1 MTHPLLIFQHWC
13 CSIYVLVTWGQT
25 TNAQIWPQVFSALT
39 PSVKQAQ
46 GRQAQCISLR
56 CLKGFL
62 RRKSVM
68 WHHPIGAELTSYNP
82 YPLCTRSARWAQ
94 EGYGDSDN
102 DIHPKR
108 QRSHQLQAGEIP
120 PFIESPVM
128 SRNTQLEHLARPGTQ
143 RIWVVTCD
151 LSTNGV
157 MPRHRFP
164 QRNRLCSVIWLEQP
178 SY

>member
-1 MTHPLLIFQHWC
+1 
-13 CSIYVLVTWGQT
+13 
-25 TNAQIWPQVFSALT
+25 
-39 PSVKQAQ
+39 
-46 GRQAQCISLR
+46 
-56 CLKGFL
+56 
-62 RRKSVM
+62 M

-151 LSTNGV
+151 LSTNEV
-157 MPRHRFP
+157 MPRHQFLYKGTGYVVHTPCENADNKATTRWISP
-164 QRNRLCSVIWLEQP
+164 IRHLQQKA
-178 SY
+178 